1 MFTIKFYSGDG
12 CRQIIREAESFT
24 ILRCSPGPDDDGS
37 AEITLHQKV
46 GLESCRIDIGDDS
59 KCSLPEGF
67 PPRFAKA
74 IIENSAGRTTEIIQA
89 KPRGP
94 SVSQQIKQALD
105 VIKKQ
110 PLRQPQQYFE
120 QEKGYANQHAQ
131 AQEP

>member
-24 ILRCSPGPDDDGS
+24 ILRCPPGPDDDGS

-46 GLESCRIDIGDDS
+46 GFESCRIDIGDDS
-59 KCSLPEGF
+59 KASLPEGF

-74 IIENSAGRTTEIIQA
+74 IIENSAGRTTEIIQI
-89 KPRGP
+89 KPSNPRI
-94 SVSQQIKQALD
+94 SQQIKQALD
-105 VIKKQ
+105 TMKKQ

-120 QEKGYANQHAQ
+120 QEKGYANQPKVDA
-131 AQEP
+131 E